1 MKQRLLAV
9 VAIATAWFVL
19 DIMIHGSFLAAEYA
33 ATAQLWRPMEDMN
46 PLFSNGVALITA
58 FLFVLIYCQ
67 LISGK
72 SLQKALR
79 LGVFVGLLFGMYG
92 GIGSYA
98 YMPITSTIAVGWA
111 ISNLIKF
118 SVAGAIT
125 GYFVKTD
132 R

>member
-9 VAIATAWFVL
+9 VAIATAWFV

-67 LISGK
+67 LISSK

-79 LGVFVGLLFGMYG
+79 LGVLLGCYLECM
-92 GIGSYA
+92 A
-98 YMPITSTIAVGWA
+98 ELDLMPICQ
-111 ISNLIKF
+111 LHQ
-118 SVAGAIT
+118 
-125 GYFVKTD
+125 